1 MNYILEF
8 NKYEI
13 GITIQSH
20 HPFIK
25 PTRVEWW
32 TCKDLWMEGLTFRK
46 LPDLSDISLVD
57 EKKMT
62 ECQELRNFAIFW
74 WNTMYPKI
82 FLANDR
88 RDLTLWKDTVLTNM
102 KLWFL
107 SFELLILPSSLV
119 AMWFICMCAWLQ
131 MKSILFF
138 FRMQQNHTHSRH
150 TTPKK
155 AMRKTCETF
164 NEFFVPTSVLYRYFI
179 ANSSHVPLF

>member
-1 MNYILEF
+1 MWMNYILEF

-62 ECQELRNFAIFW
+62 ECHELRNFAIVW
-74 WNTMYPKI
+74 WNTMYPRI

-88 RDLTLWKDTVLTNM
+88 RDLTLWKDTVITH
-102 KLWFL
+102 
-107 SFELLILPSSLV
+107 EYEALIFV
-119 AMWFICMCAWLQ
+119 FWIAD
-131 MKSILFF
+131 
-138 FRMQQNHTHSRH
+138 
-150 TTPKK
+150 TPK
-155 AMRKTCETF
+155 
-164 NEFFVPTSVLYRYFI
+164 
-179 ANSSHVPLF
+179 